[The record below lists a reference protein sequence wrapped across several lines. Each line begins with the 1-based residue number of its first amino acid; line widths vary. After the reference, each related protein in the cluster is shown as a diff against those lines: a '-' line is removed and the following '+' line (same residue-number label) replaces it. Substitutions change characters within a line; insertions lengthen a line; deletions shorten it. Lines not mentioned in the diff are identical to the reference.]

1 MVRRRILVAPVTV
14 SPTKPLT
21 PTHLK
26 HLLSFDVLC
35 RATSLFADVH
45 LLYNHSTFAG
55 TRQVAGFWEFLD
67 RVHPALCYQDLT
79 EEQIGELYMEYQRS
93 ARVPFSELQ
102 PVVQRA
108 ENGWIH
114 PATSRILEIWE
125 QHYRLLGMSDIKLGG
140 GHAEQAPVDE
150 VVETLI
156 AHHLCVDGRPLGAP
170 VYLDA
175 TPAGLPLRVVIS
187 AEGHANYLFRALQE
201 LIPSLGR
208 HDLVLLVYDKELRH
222 DYLVLE
228 HVLSRLGAAVER
240 LELVRVPID
249 GEVRSSREGGWQGYT
264 IGGFAGPVV
273 DEFGQE
279 AFRLGLRLYLLAGL
293 GRGQGESFSLPHLK
307 RWVRRA
313 QRLLDAA
320 GADTEVGAAGEDVET
335 GDLPGQLS
343 RLAGR
348 RGFLD
353 SYRLTTTMLTRD
365 SGIPLRELLRV
376 AYV

>member
-1 MVRRRILVAPVTV
+1 MVRRSILVAPVTV

-35 RATSLFADVH
+35 RATALFADVH

-79 EEQIGELYMEYQRS
+79 EERIGELYMEHQRS

-140 GHAEQAPVDE
+140 GHAELAPVDE
-150 VVETLI
+150 VVETLT
-156 AHHLCVDGRPLGAP
+156 ARHLCVDGRPLGAP

-187 AEGHANYLFRALQE
+187 ADGHANYLFRALQE

-228 HVLSRLGAAVER
+228 HVLCRLGAAVER

-264 IGGFAGPVV
+264 IGGFAEPVV
-273 DEFGQE
+273 AEFGQE

-313 QRLLDAA
+313 QRLLD
-320 GADTEVGAAGEDVET
+320 TAGEGTEIDAADADVET
-335 GDLPGQLS
+335 DDLPSQLS

-348 RGFLD
+348 RGFID
-353 SYRLTTTMLTRD
+353 SYRLTTNMLTRAG
-365 SGIPLRELLRV
+365 GIPLRELLRV